1 MVEKKYFDTKEIK
14 FIGYLCAV
22 HYSKHLGLISWICL
36 IIYKWLIIGHYAG
49 HVKCL
54 EKVGS
59 SKCPHSFGIRVELQ
73 RGKGEF
79 FGSESQLEEG
89 LIHFPQVQR

>member
-14 FIGYLCAV
+14 FFGCLCAV

-36 IIYKWLIIGHYAG
+36 VIGHYAG

-54 EKVGS
+54 EKMGS
-59 SKCPHSFGIRVELQ
+59 SKCPNSFGIRAELQ

-79 FGSESQLEEG
+79 FGSES
-89 LIHFPQVQR
+89 